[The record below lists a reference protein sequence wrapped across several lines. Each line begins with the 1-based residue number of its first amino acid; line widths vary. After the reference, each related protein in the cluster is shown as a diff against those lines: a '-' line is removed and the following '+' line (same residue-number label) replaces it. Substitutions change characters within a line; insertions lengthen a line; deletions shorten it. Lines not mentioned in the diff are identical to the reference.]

1 MLSSLRCSRASLG
14 GLSVLS
20 ILPADQK
27 EGLPEHKVEEGKT
40 SSGEGSEQQKQ
51 TDPISETFHAES
63 DLQVRSGCYKLSNC
77 PAKCSLPSSNNA

>member
-14 GLSVLS
+14 GLS

-27 EGLPEHKVEEGKT
+27 EGLPEHKVEEGKA

-51 TDPISETFHAES
+51 ADPISETFHAES
-63 DLQVRSGCYKLSNC
+63 DLQVRSGC
-77 PAKCSLPSSNNA
+77 